1 MLAGHF
7 GVAGIVRAWRPELP
21 MGALLVAT
29 QLPDLVFLPLAVLG
43 VESGTRPNPV

>member
-7 GVAGIVRAWRPELP
+7 GVAGVVRAWRPELP

-29 QLPDLVFLPLAVLG
+29 QLPDLVFLPLAALDA
-43 VESGTRPNPV
+43 ESGARPHPV